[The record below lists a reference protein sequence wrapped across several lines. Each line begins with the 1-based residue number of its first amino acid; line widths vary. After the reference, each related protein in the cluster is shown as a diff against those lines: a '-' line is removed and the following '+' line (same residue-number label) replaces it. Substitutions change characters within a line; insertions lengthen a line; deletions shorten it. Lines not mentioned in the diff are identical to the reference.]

1 MRFQAMPAHAMQC
14 TIIVHV
20 AKITKFIYRH
30 NFTAEISE
38 AKCLSYSSVEKSIS
52 GASVTLPARSNVV
65 PELK

>member
-1 MRFQAMPAHAMQC
+1 MSFQAMPAHAMQS

-30 NFTAEISE
+30 NLTAENSE

-65 PELK
+65 PEFK